1 MRLAALAVLFFSV
14 ASGCATSGPCGG
26 RAVSTVDDC
35 FKPGALGEARDR
47 VEPLRLRYPD
57 GAVSAEGRGI
67 ADGSAFDPK
76 SWEAPIRRD
85 TVPIRSGLWRY
96 YYPDGQ
102 EQAVIRTRLA
112 VEVWCGVVAFFEP
125 YDVKEGAFQFYH
137 PNGALLAEGTF
148 EPTTVHREN
157 TCEGGVEI
165 EAGAVPSTT
174 VFYDSTG
181 AALTDPER
189 VVEVRE
195 LIERW

>member
-1 MRLAALAVLFFSV
+1 MRFAALAVLFLSV
-14 ASGCATSGPCGG
+14 VSGCATSAPCGG
-26 RAVSTVDDC
+26 QAVSTVDDC
-35 FKPGALGEARDR
+35 FKPGALAEVRER
-47 VEPLRLRYPD
+47 VEPLRLHYPD
-57 GAVSAEGRGI
+57 GALAAVGRGI
-67 ADGSAFDPK
+67 AEGSAFDPK

-85 TVPIRSGLWRY
+85 TVPARSGLWRY
-96 YYPDGQ
+96 YYPGGQ

-112 VEVWCGVVAFFEP
+112 VEVWCGVVPFFEP
-125 YDVKEGAFQFYH
+125 YDVKEGAFQFFH

-174 VFYDSTG
+174 LFYDSTG
-181 AALTDPER
+181 VALTDPQRIAEA
-189 VVEVRE
+189 RE